1 MLALRTSPPVF
12 TEAQVERIARDTY
25 GLGVSVR
32 SLPGERDRNFHLHTA
47 DRRDY
52 VLKILDFNSSPEATD
67 CQLRVLE
74 HLAEQDSALP
84 VPRVYPTTLGGEIG
98 TVAGREGS
106 YATCLMGYLPGEL
119 LASRSPDAPLL
130 ENLGAMLARLDV
142 ALRGFFHP
150 GLGQRLAWDVRRLPE
165 LAAHAAYLES
175 TSLRRDVQNAAA
187 ALKERLPALRS
198 LRSQAIHGD
207 CHAHNVLVDPGS
219 SGISGVLDFGDMVH
233 APRVLEP
240 AVAMSELL
248 AEERVSME
256 ILPALLAGY
265 ARRTA
270 LEPAELELLYDL
282 ILGRHSATILVH
294 AWRARHDAEGARVL
308 EGSIAPTVR
317 SMARL
322 QEVGREALTES
333 WRRALQ
339 DDAGPAHEP
348 VPLARR
354 QRLLGAGAELF
365 YERPLHIVRGSG
377 VWLYDAR
384 GLAYLDVYN
393 NVPHVGHTHPEVVAA
408 IQKQTA
414 LLATHTRYLHARIL
428 EYAERL
434 TATLPAH
441 LDACMFVNS
450 GSEANDVAWRLA
462 QFATGRSGG
471 LVMAHAYHGITDAV
485 AALTPSTG
493 QPRDARV
500 VTLAPPPHGLI
511 RDDELPPD
519 ALEAA
524 QHDVDRAVA
533 VLADRGHAPAAF
545 FVDTA
550 ITSSGIFD
558 PPPLWGAGIAARLR
572 AAGALI
578 VADEVQ
584 YGLGRCG
591 SHFWG
596 FERRGFEPDI
606 VTLGKPVANGY
617 PMGVVVARRELIEAF
632 QKKYGF
638 FSTFGGNAVAASAAL
653 AVLDVLERER
663 LQANAA
669 DTGRYLRDRLSMLT
683 GRYPCFGAV
692 RGTGLLLG
700 LEVKESAAGTA
711 RQGAKRVINRLA
723 EEARVLIGYEGPDAS
738 VLKLRPPMPFGTEH
752 ADRLVA
758 ALEAAAGS
766 LDQVRPL

>member
-1 MLALRTSPPVF
+1 LLALRTSPPVF

-47 DRRDY
+47 DRRDF

-74 HLAEQDSALP
+74 HLAEQDPALP
-84 VPRVYPTTLGGEIG
+84 VPRVYPTALGGEIG

-119 LASRSPDAPLL
+119 LAGRSPDAPLL
-130 ENLGAMLARLDV
+130 ENLGGTLARLDV
-142 ALRGFFHP
+142 ALQGFFHP

-165 LAAHAAYLES
+165 LVAHAAYIES
-175 TSLRRDVQNAAA
+175 PPLRRSVENAAA

-207 CHAHNVLVDPGS
+207 CHAHNVLVHPS
-219 SGISGVLDFGDMVH
+219 SREISGILDFGDMVH

-248 AEERVSME
+248 AEERVSIE
-256 ILPALLAGY
+256 ILPGLLSGY
-265 ARRTA
+265 ARRTPI
-270 LEPAELELLYDL
+270 EPAELELLYDL
-282 ILGRHSATILVH
+282 ILGRHSATLLVH
-294 AWRARHDAEGARVL
+294 AWRARHDAEGVRAL
-308 EGSIAPTVR
+308 EGSIAPTAR

-339 DDAGPAHEP
+339 DEAEPACEP

-354 QRLLGAGAELF
+354 HRLLGAGAELF

-393 NVPHVGHTHPEVVAA
+393 NVPHVGHTHPHVVAA

-414 LLATHTRYLHARIL
+414 LLATHTRYLHAHIL

-462 QFATGRSGG
+462 QFATGRDGG
-471 LVMAHAYHGITDAV
+471 VVMEHAYHGITDAV

-493 QPRDARV
+493 QLARV
-500 VTLAPPPHGLI
+500 VTLAAPPLGLTH
-511 RDDELPPD
+511 DDELPQA

-524 QHDVDRAVA
+524 QRDVDRAVA
-533 VLADRGHAPAAF
+533 VLLERGHAPAAF
-545 FVDTA
+545 FIDTA
-550 ITSSGIFD
+550 LTSSGIFD
-558 PPPLWGAGIAARLR
+558 APPRWGAAVSARLR
-572 AAGALI
+572 EAGAVI

-591 SHFWG
+591 SHLWG
-596 FERRGFEPDI
+596 FERRGLEPDI

-653 AVLDVLERER
+653 AVLEVLERER

-669 DTGRYLRDRLSMLT
+669 STGRYLRDRLGALA
-683 GRYPCFGAV
+683 GRYPCLGAV

-700 LEVKESAAGTA
+700 LEVKESAAGTP
-711 RQGAKRVINRLA
+711 RQGVKRIINRLA
-723 EEARVLIGYEGPDAS
+723 AEARVLIGYEGPEAS
-738 VLKLRPPMPFGTEH
+738 VLKLRPPLPFRAEH
-752 ADRLVA
+752 ADRLVN
-758 ALEAAAGS
+758 ALEEAAAALG
-766 LDQVRPL
+766 